1 MSAVSL
7 NVGRCPVTTLS
18 AITLAAAA
26 AAAAAIAL
34 SSQDDGEKH
43 APFLGCVTE

>member
-1 MSAVSL
+1 VSAVSL

-18 AITLAAAA
+18 AITLAAA